1 MGKIAFFFGAGAE
14 IFLGLP
20 SGGQYTLDT
29 ILSKRSK
36 MLDALADFYS
46 NKCDECS
53 LTYVREPL
61 FSKNSHTFREIVERA
76 ADALFDKST
85 IIDENSKK
93 LLCALKNYRENK
105 EDDENKKII
114 TISLKNFIII

>member
-1 MGKIAFFFGAGAE
+1 MGTVLIPIQSNIFCPNFGGH
-14 IFLGLP
+14 F
-20 SGGQYTLDT
+20 
-29 ILSKRSK
+29 K
-36 MLDALADFYS
+36 
-46 NKCDECS
+46 
-53 LTYVREPL
+53 
-61 FSKNSHTFREIVERA
+61 IVERA